1 MKKFNKFLIPALA
14 LGMLASCSDDKMDNP
29 ATPEDETNIDRVQYL
44 NISIC
49 SSSTTGGRAGESGD
63 KDISDDK
70 FQPGD
75 DSENLIR
82 DAFFVFYDINGNYL
96 AQKKLTKDDLKNK
109 DPEFTPGANEE
120 LYHKTISIEIEK
132 GKQNPAYVMCY
143 LNPIEIGG
151 DDENAL
157 AQKTIGDIKK
167 IKRDQVYKDENSKK
181 YFGMSNAVYYA
192 NDGKLVR
199 ATAIPEGALKS
210 TEAEANKEDVP
221 SVQIYVER
229 YAAKVGVRTSK
240 ANVVEGTTVGDYT
253 LEFVPKKWLL
263 NAREKKFFVSKSFTA
278 TETGDG
284 MGSMGT
290 ENATTSQVG
299 LTSWTW
305 NDVTNKRSYWAR
317 SVSYFWNK
325 FPEVSSDVKTITG
338 LPLTY
343 YTYNEITSNGY
354 DVTKDGNSVY
364 ALENTI
370 GKNAANSDNTLAALS
385 SVVIAGEYKLKKGT
399 ETYNNGATFYVLDG
413 KQVYFEHDDP
423 NKKLDDKSLHQGLL
437 IKNATLVTRSG
448 DGSTTNPYV
457 YTPVSNPEGNMLAI
471 FEIYNVAEAFNSTGT
486 KYNEQEVSVRV
497 KNGASLS
504 GLNLYYYDNGSLKK
518 LESDNIAEMNKKLLA
533 DIGTAD
539 AYTAGKCF
547 FSIPIRHS
555 GFYRSNNENNAA
567 GATMNW
573 TKIEEGDFGIV
584 RNHIYDL
591 SISSI
596 KGLANGIFKPEN
608 PIVPERTKTTY
619 VAKYDLYIESWRCVR
634 TQNVTL

>member
-14 LGMLASCSDDKMDNP
+14 LGLFAACSDDKMDNP
-29 ATPEDETNIDRVQYL
+29 ATPEDNTNVDRVQYL

-49 SSSTTGGRAGESGD
+49 SSSTTGGRAG
-63 KDISDDK
+63 DITEEK

-75 DSENLIR
+75 NSENLIR
-82 DAFFVFYDINGNYL
+82 DAFFVFYDLNGNYL
-96 AQKKLTKDDLKNK
+96 AQKKLTKDELG
-109 DPEFTPGANEE
+109 DPTSQTGNTEE
-120 LYHKTISIEIEK
+120 LYKKTISIEIEK
-132 GKQNPAYVMCY
+132 GKPNPAYVMCY
-143 LNPIEIGG
+143 LNPVDIDG
-151 DDENAL
+151 DGTNAL
-157 AQKTIGDIKK
+157 ASKTIGDIKK
-167 IKRDQVYKDENSKK
+167 IKRGQVFKKENDNT

-210 TEAEANKEDVP
+210 TETEANKADVP
-221 SVQIYVER
+221 SVKIYVER
-229 YAAKVGVRTSK
+229 YAAKVGVRTAK
-240 ANVVEGTTVGDYT
+240 DNVVEGTTVGDYT

-263 NAREKKFFVSKSFTA
+263 NAREKEFFVSKSYTA
-278 TETGDG
+278 TATGDG
-284 MGSMGT
+284 MGSMGA
-290 ENATTSQVG
+290 ENATTDQVG

-305 NDVTNKRSYWAR
+305 NDETNKRSYWAR

-325 FPEVSSDVKTITG
+325 FPEVSSDVNNIDG

-343 YTYNEITSNGY
+343 YTYNEIINNGY
-354 DVTKDGNSVY
+354 DVIKDGNSVY

-399 ETYNNGATFYVLDG
+399 ETYSDGVTFYVLDG
-413 KQVYFEHDDP
+413 KHVYFKHDDS
-423 NKKLDDKSLHQGLL
+423 NKKTDDKALHQGLL
-437 IKNATLVTRSG
+437 AKNTTLVRRSG
-448 DGSTTNPYV
+448 TGTDENPYK
-457 YTPVSNPEGNMLAI
+457 YTPVTDPSETELAI
-471 FEIYNVAEAFNSTGT
+471 FEIYNVAEEFNSPGT
-486 KYNEQEVSVRV
+486 KYNEQEVSIKV
-497 KNGASLS
+497 KAGASLS
-504 GLNLYYYDNGSLKK
+504 GLNLYYYDNGNHVELT
-518 LESDNIAEMNKKLLA
+518 SDKIDAMNKKLLA

-547 FSIPIRHS
+547 FSIPIRHI
-555 GFYRSNNENNAA
+555 GFYRSGNPNNAENA
-567 GATMNW
+567 VMDW

-596 KGLANGIFKPEN
+596 KGLANGVFKPEN

-619 VAKYDLYIESWRCVR
+619 VAKYDLYIESWKCVR
-634 TQNVTL
+634 TQHVEL

>member
-29 ATPEDETNIDRVQYL
+29 ATPEDNTNVDRVQYL

-49 SSSTTGGRAGESGD
+49 SPSTTGGRAS
-63 KDISDDK
+63 DITDEK

-96 AQKKLTKDDLKNK
+96 AQKKLTATELGDKDNK
-109 DPEFTPGANEE
+109 FSPGANEE

-132 GKQNPAYVMCY
+132 GKPNPAYVMCY
-143 LNPIEIGG
+143 LNPVDIEGSG
-151 DDENAL
+151 TNAL
-157 AQKTIGDIKK
+157 ASKTIGDIKK
-167 IKRDQVYKDENSKK
+167 IKREQVFKK
-181 YFGMSNAVYYA
+181 EGDNTYFGMSNAVYYA

-199 ATAIPEGALKS
+199 ATAIPDGALKS
-210 TEAEANKEDVP
+210 TEDETKQEGVP
-221 SVQIYVER
+221 SVEIYVER
-229 YAAKVGVRTSK
+229 YAAKVGVRTAK
-240 ANVVEGTTVGDYT
+240 DNIVEGTTVGDYT

-263 NAREKKFFVSKSFTA
+263 NAREKEFFVSKSFTA

-290 ENATTSQVG
+290 ENATTTQVG

-305 NDVTNKRSYWAR
+305 NDETNKRSYWAR
-317 SVSYFWNK
+317 SVSYFWNE
-325 FPEVSSDVKTITG
+325 FPEVSSDVNTITG

-343 YTYNEITSNGY
+343 YTYDQIISQGY
-354 DVTKDGNSVY
+354 DVKKDGNSIY

-385 SVVIAGEYKLKKGT
+385 SVVIAGEYKLRKGD
-399 ETYNNGATFYVLDG
+399 ETYEDGVTFYVLDG
-413 KQVYFEHDDP
+413 KQVYFKHDDS
-423 NKKLDDKSLHQGLL
+423 NKKSDDKALHQGLL
-437 IKNATLVTRSG
+437 AKNTTLVTRSG
-448 DGSTTNPYV
+448 NGTTESPYS

-471 FEIYNVAEAFNSTGT
+471 FEIYNVAEVFNSTGT

-497 KNGASLS
+497 KAGASLS
-504 GLNLYYYDNGSLKK
+504 GLNLYYYDNGNPVELT
-518 LESDNIAEMNKKLLA
+518 SDKIDAMNKKLLA

-555 GFYRSNNENNAA
+555 GFYRENNPNKAENA
-567 GATMNW
+567 VMDW

-584 RNHIYDL
+584 RNHVYDL

-596 KGLANGIFKPEN
+596 KGLANGVFKPEN

-619 VAKYDLYIESWRCVR
+619 VAKYELYIESWKCLR
-634 TQNVTL
+634 TQHVNL